1 MIQTAEMI
9 LVGPDRVHCLP
20 FPNNEFTFPANISPR
35 TCLYNQ
41 AAGHIQACR
50 GCATGRKVK
59 VGHPDI
65 QIVALPLNWGNPWII
80 NQPVKSLKTTINL

>member
-9 LVGPDRVHCLP
+9 LAGPDRVLCTP

-35 TCLYNQ
+35 SCLYNQ
-41 AAGHIQACR
+41 AAGHLQACR

-59 VGHPDI
+59 AAHPE
-65 QIVALPLNWGNPWII
+65 IVVTITPLNWGNPWII
-80 NQPVKSLKTTINL
+80 SQPTKNLKNHD